1 MKFRHAF
8 HLLTF
13 ASTLWAF
20 TMIASTGAIHP
31 AVIAIF
37 SLTYLGAI
45 IREYFSLPRVVW
57 MWRVLNLGAIGGAW
71 WGWFR
76 AEARIDTVVYLFLYL
91 VANKAWNLRRNR
103 DYLQFYTLGFFM
115 VLAAAVS
122 TASLGFAPMV
132 IAYTM
137 LMLATL
143 VAYTMQRDCNAALD
157 PDAGTIRFLA
167 PKLSA
172 DEPRRL
178 KEGDAAQR
186 ALLDESRFL
195 TRGLVTYFLGS
206 TMIVVLIAMGLFF
219 IIPRM
224 EVGSL
229 MQGFRG
235 GLAPKQT
242 SGFSDSVVL
251 GGAGAIQTDPAIAM
265 RVTPLKG
272 ETEVPA
278 GRTGEFIRLR
288 GAALEF
294 WDGRRWDKAPQIASD
309 TSNYGG
315 ALEIEIPEAGRE
327 RTDLMYRVMLEPVG
341 TAYLFLPD
349 PPARVTF
356 ERRIA
361 ARVDTFSKTIALDRA
376 PQQMMSYRVAVGTST
391 TPEDLAAGSLARDAS
406 QPVSYVHALQRL
418 VGDRVPL
425 LIGGKPTEQRPR
437 AGIVR
442 LYPDK
447 REILLKIPPSGDTET
462 IERVAREWTGA
473 ITEQMAIARQIER
486 KLQTE
491 FQYSLDTSDFSNRSD
506 HLSVFLTETNRGHC
520 EYFATAMTLML
531 RARDIP
537 ARIVNGYVS
546 DEWSETGGGYYIVRQ
561 QNAHSWVEA
570 YINGV
575 GWVTFDPTPAAG
587 VGSAR
592 NPDTI
597 MLKLTRW
604 MDGLRLVWYRYVVD
618 YSVKDQAA
626 LFAAV
631 IRTARDKNAF
641 SILDKMDRMFGDRP
655 NMRMRLT
662 SRHVMLMGMVL
673 IVVGLGALLVHEWK
687 KYRKS
692 KTTNGDDTSTARR
705 RPPIKPY
712 IDLLTAM
719 EKEEPR
725 SPAATP
731 LEFVRAVSATRP
743 HLEGVVHLTE
753 NYYSARYNG
762 GLWTEADSARASQLL
777 AAIEDAAALAR
788 KDPKK

>member
-1 MKFRHAF
+1 MRFRSAF
-8 HLLTF
+8 RALTF
-13 ASTLWAF
+13 GSTLWAF
-20 TMIASTGAIHP
+20 VMVATTGAIHP

-37 SLTYLGAI
+37 SLVYLGAL
-45 IREYFSLPRVVW
+45 IREHFALPRPVW
-57 MWRVLNLGAIGGAW
+57 MWRILNLGAIGGAW

-76 AEARIDTVVYLFLYL
+76 LEARIDTVVYLFLYL
-91 VANKAWNLRRNR
+91 VANKAWNLNKNR

-122 TASLGFAPMV
+122 TASLSFAPMV
-132 IAYTM
+132 VAYTM

-143 VAYTMQRDCNAALD
+143 VAYTMHRDCDTALN
-157 PDAGTIRFLA
+157 PDRGNFRFLA
-167 PKLSA
+167 PRVGP

-186 ALLDESRFL
+186 ALLDESRFI
-195 TRGLVTYFLGS
+195 TGGLVSYFAVS
-206 TMIVVLIAMGLFF
+206 TLFVVVIALGLFF
-219 IIPRM
+219 VIPRI

-235 GLAPKQT
+235 GLAPRQT
-242 SGFSDSVVL
+242 SGFSDSVTL
-251 GGAGAIQTDPAIAM
+251 GGVGAIQTDPAIAM
-265 RVTPLKG
+265 RVTPLRG
-272 ETEVPA
+272 ESGLPV

-294 WDGRRWDKAPQIASD
+294 WDGRRWDKAPQIAAD
-309 TSNYGG
+309 ATSYR
-315 ALEIEIPEAGRE
+315 ASTEIEFPEAGKE
-327 RTDLMYRVMLEPVG
+327 RPDLLYQIMLEPVG

-349 PPARVTF
+349 PPARVIF

-361 ARVDTFSKTIALDRA
+361 ARADTFSRTIALDRA
-376 PQQMMSYRVAVGTST
+376 PPQMLSYKVAVGDST
-391 TPEDLAAGSLARDAS
+391 VPEDLAAGAAERDAS
-406 QPVSYVHALQRL
+406 QPTSYLHALQRL
-418 VGDRVPL
+418 VGDRVPT

-447 REILLKIPPSGDTET
+447 RELLLKIPANGDTET

-473 ITEQMAIARQIER
+473 ISEPMAIARQMER
-486 KLQTE
+486 KFQAE
-491 FQYSLDTSDFSNRSD
+491 FEYSLDTSDFSNKQD
-506 HLSVFLTETNRGHC
+506 HLSIFLGDTRRGHC

-546 DEWSETGGGYYIVRQ
+546 DEWSDTGGGYYVVRQ

-592 NPDTI
+592 NPDTLA
-597 MLKLTRW
+597 LKISRW
-604 MDGLRLVWYRYVVD
+604 MDGIRLVWYRYIVD
-618 YSVKDQAA
+618 YTMKDQTA
-626 LFAAV
+626 LFTAI
-631 IRTARDKNAF
+631 IRTAREKNAF
-641 SILDKMDRMFGDRP
+641 SILDKMDRIFSDRP
-655 NMRMRLT
+655 NVQMRVT
-662 SRHVMLMGMVL
+662 SRHVMALGMVML
-673 IVVGLGALLVHEWK
+673 VFGLGALLIHEWR
-687 KYRKS
+687 KYRRNRS
-692 KTTNGDDTSTARR
+692 TSGDAALATPR

-712 IDLLTAM
+712 LDLLKAC
-719 EKEEPR
+719 EREEPR

-731 LEFVRAVSATRP
+731 LEYVRVVSASRP
-743 HLEGVVHLTE
+743 HLDGIVPLTE
-753 NYYSARYNG
+753 SYYSARFNG
-762 GLWTEADSARASQLL
+762 GTWSEADSARAGQLL
-777 AAIEDAAALAR
+777 SAIEDAAALAKKEQR
-788 KDPKK
+788 K

>member
-8 HLLTF
+8 HALTF

-20 TMIASTGAIHP
+20 VMVASTGAIHP
-31 AVIAIF
+31 AVIVVF

-45 IREYFSLPRVVW
+45 IREYFSLPRPVW
-57 MWRVLNLGAIGGAW
+57 MWRILNLGAIGGAW

-91 VANKAWNLRRNR
+91 VANKAWNLNKNR

-122 TASLGFAPMV
+122 TASLSFAPMV

-137 LMLATL
+137 FMLATL
-143 VAYTMQRDCNAALD
+143 VAYTMHHDCNTALN
-157 PDAGTIRFLA
+157 PDAGNLRFLA
-167 PKLSA
+167 PKLGP

-186 ALLDESRFL
+186 ALLDESRFI
-195 TRGLVTYFLGS
+195 TGGLLSYFAVS
-206 TMIVVLIAMGLFF
+206 TLLVVVIGMGLFF
-219 IIPRM
+219 VIPRM

-229 MQGFRG
+229 LQGFRG
-235 GLAPKQT
+235 GLAPRQT
-242 SGFSDSVVL
+242 SGFSDSVTL

-265 RVTPLKG
+265 RVTPMIG
-272 ETEVPA
+272 ESSVPK

-309 TSNYGG
+309 ASNYGG
-315 ALEIEIPEAGRE
+315 AKEIEIPEAGRE
-327 RTDLMYRVMLEPVG
+327 RDDLEYQVMLEPVG

-349 PPARVTF
+349 PPARITF

-376 PQQMMSYRVAVGTST
+376 PTQMMSYRVAVGNST
-391 TPEDLAAGSLARDAS
+391 VPEDLAAESITRDAS
-406 QPVSYVHALQRL
+406 QPVSYVHALKRL
-418 VGDRVPL
+418 VGDRVPA
-425 LIGGKPTEQRPR
+425 LIGGKPTEQKPR

-447 REILLKIPPSGDTET
+447 REILLKIPANGDTDT

-486 KLQTE
+486 KFQME
-491 FQYSLDTSDFSNRSD
+491 FQYSLDTSDFSNKPN
-506 HLSVFLTETNRGHC
+506 HLSIFLTDTNRGHC

-604 MDGLRLVWYRYVVD
+604 MDGIRLVWYRYVVD
-618 YSVKDQAA
+618 YSVKDQTA
-626 LFAAV
+626 LFNAFISAA
-631 IRTARDKNAF
+631 RNKNAF
-641 SILDKMDRMFGDRP
+641 SILDKMDRLFNDRP
-655 NMRMRLT
+655 NVRMRMT
-662 SRHVMLMGMVL
+662 SRDVMVIGMAM
-673 IVVGLGALLVHEWK
+673 IVFGLGALLVHELR
-687 KYRKS
+687 KYRKNRAAAGEA
-692 KTTNGDDTSTARR
+692 KPTAPR

-712 IDLLTAM
+712 LDLLTAI
-719 EKEEPR
+719 EKVEPR
-725 SPAATP
+725 SPAETP
-731 LEFVRAVSATRP
+731 LEFVRAASASRP
-743 HLEGVVHLTE
+743 HLDGIVPLTE

-762 GLWTEADSARASQLL
+762 GAWTEADSARATQLL
-777 AAIEDAAALAR
+777 SAIEDAAALA
-788 KDPKK
+788 KKEPKK